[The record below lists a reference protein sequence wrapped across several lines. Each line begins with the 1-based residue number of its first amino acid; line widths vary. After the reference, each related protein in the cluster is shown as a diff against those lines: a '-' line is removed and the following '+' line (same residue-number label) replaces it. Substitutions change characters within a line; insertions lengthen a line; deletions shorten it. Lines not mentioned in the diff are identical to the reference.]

1 MEIPSFF
8 VIVFTVAVSIWP
20 ESKLVEKGG
29 RVLRFD
35 TYTNCEKA
43 MIAAVEKSLITKRF
57 HVVNGN
63 YGEKIVRVILPN
75 GDKGTYECIQI
86 DG

>member
-8 VIVFTVAVSIWP
+8 IIVFTFAVSIWP
-20 ESKLVEKGG
+20 ESKIVEKGG

-43 MIAAVEKSLITKRF
+43 MIAAVETSLITKRF
-57 HVVNGN
+57 NVVNGN

>member
-20 ESKLVEKGG
+20 ESKIVEKGG

-35 TYTNCEKA
+35 TYTSCEKA
-43 MIAAVEKSLITKRF
+43 MIATVEKSLITKRF
-57 HVVNGN
+57 DIVNGN
-63 YGEKIVRVILPN
+63 YGEKIVHVILPN

>member
-20 ESKLVEKGG
+20 ESKIVEKGG

-43 MIAAVEKSLITKRF
+43 MIAAVETSLITKRF
-57 HVVNGN
+57 NVVNGN

>member
-20 ESKLVEKGG
+20 ESKIVEKGG

-35 TYTNCEKA
+35 TYTNFEKA
-43 MIAAVEKSLITKRF
+43 MIAAVEKSLITKKF
-57 HVVNGN
+57 NVVKGN
-63 YGEKIVRVILPN
+63 YGEKIVRVILPS
-75 GDKGTYECIQI
+75 GDKGTYECI
-86 DG
+86 

>member
-1 MEIPSFF
+1 M
-8 VIVFTVAVSIWP
+8 
-20 ESKLVEKGG
+20 
-29 RVLRFD
+29 
-35 TYTNCEKA
+35 N
-43 MIAAVEKSLITKRF
+43 AAVEKSLITKRF
-57 HVVNGN
+57 NVVNGN